1 MSFIKSDKHNL
12 KKKKKKETR
21 EQTVQR
27 NKRTKN
33 FPLSGQFQNPIENHR
48 KTQNAQLLQAL
59 Q

>member
-1 MSFIKSDKHNL
+1 L

-33 FPLSGQFQNPIENHR
+33 FPLSEQFQNPIENHR